1 MSTLPLARLVVAGD
15 RAARRRLAGITAGVM
30 IGVALFLLLA
40 AAAQAFGQRSER
52 STWTELMLTNP
63 GVMQQLEEDTVLTP
77 ETAAAVSATDH
88 YEDRLITILMV
99 ATTPD
104 TRVRIPGSDVVPRP
118 GQYLSSPALAELI
131 DAVPADQLGE
141 RYGERVGVLSD
152 DAIEGPDSLVLVL
165 GVEQS
170 RVLEWE
176 GMSAPQVVTEFIG
189 YDYASAA
196 YRIVALIGAIAVLI
210 PVLLLIAI
218 VTGLGAAQR
227 AERFATLRLIGATPG
242 RVARIAAAETAVTAL
257 LGAML
262 GVILYL
268 LLIPLAAR
276 LEIGSSAF
284 FPRDLL
290 TSPRVIG
297 ATVVAV
303 PLMAA
308 AVTWW
313 TTLRADVGPLGASR
327 ERRERPPRLRSL
339 LPLLLGLAGL
349 TTVRIL
355 TSAVESGSGWA
366 AAMPT
371 GQLLVAS
378 FVLTMLGL
386 LWAGPLLTSWAAR
399 LAQRRARNAAQVIG
413 LGRMVQHP
421 RATFRAVGGLVVAV
435 YAVTLFAVAITAA
448 AGIPELREGR
458 GFLASTTLYTLPELD
473 AAAELEQ
480 VADRIAQVEGV
491 TAVAVAPDASGDPE
505 DASMRLALR
514 TEDALALG
522 AFDSDSPGAAEGSE
536 WVSVGWD
543 WLLNEAADPRPYTA
557 PEADAAAMLLVATDG
572 EAASVERA
580 RTAMVNSAPGVI
592 NQYPISRVDNVV
604 TSASAL
610 ENQFAALGY
619 IGILIAAGVSAAALA
634 VSTVSSLLARR
645 RVLSLLRLV
654 GMPQRTLQ
662 QAVAWEMLLPVV
674 TVLALSIGAAVYTAW
689 IVITGTSSR
698 GVGWPAGSY
707 YVVLGACLALV
718 GVAVLASTRA
728 AARMV
733 ASATVR
739 FE

>member
-52 STWTELMLTNP
+52 STWAELMLTNP
-63 GVMQQLEEDTVLTP
+63 GVVQQLEEDTVLTP

-118 GQYLSSPALAELI
+118 GQYLASPALAELI

-176 GMSAPQVVTEFIG
+176 GMSDPQVVTEFIG

-262 GVILYL
+262 GVVLYL

-276 LEIGSSAF
+276 LEIGSSTF

-290 TSPRVIG
+290 TSPGVIG

-448 AGIPELREGR
+448 AGIPELHQGR
-458 GFLASTTLYTLPELD
+458 GYLAPTTLYTLPELD
-473 AAAELEQ
+473 AATELEQ
-480 VADRIAQVEGV
+480 VANRIAQVEGV
-491 TAVAVAPDASGDPE
+491 TAVAVAPDASGDSE

-514 TEDALALG
+514 TEDARALG
-522 AFDSDSPGAAEGSE
+522 AFDADSPGAVEDSE

-654 GMPQRTLQ
+654 GMPQRTLRH
-662 QAVAWEMLLPVV
+662 AVAWEMLLPVV

-689 IVITGTSSR
+689 VVIVGTSSR

>member
-1 MSTLPLARLVVAGD
+1 MSTLSLTRLVVSGD
-15 RAARRRLAGITAGVM
+15 RASRRRLAGITAGVM

-40 AAAQAFGQRSER
+40 AAGQAFGVRSER
-52 STWTELMLTNP
+52 STWTDLMVTNP
-63 GVMQQLEEDTVLTP
+63 EVTQELAADTVLTP
-77 ETAAAVSATDH
+77 DTAAAVAGLDH
-88 YEDRLITILMV
+88 YEDRVITVVLV
-99 ATTPD
+99 AATPD
-104 TRVRIPGSDVVPRP
+104 TRVRIPGSEVVPRP
-118 GQYLSSPALAELI
+118 GQYLASPALAELI

-141 RYGERVGVLSD
+141 RYGEQVGVLSD
-152 DAIEGPDSLVLVL
+152 DAIEGPDSLVLVS

-170 RVLEWE
+170 RVLEWD
-176 GMSAPQVVTEFIG
+176 GASAPLVVTEFIG
-189 YDYASAA
+189 YDYASVA
-196 YRIVALIGAIAVLI
+196 YRIVAIIGAIAVLV

-242 RVARIAAAETAVTAL
+242 RVARIAAAETGVTAL
-257 LGAML
+257 VGAVL
-262 GVILYL
+262 GVLTYL
-268 LLIPLAAR
+268 ALIPLAAR
-276 LEIGSSAF
+276 IEIGSSRF
-284 FPRDLL
+284 FPADLL
-290 TSPRVIG
+290 ATPGVIG
-297 ATVVAV
+297 ATVVAI
-303 PLMAA
+303 PLMATV
-308 AVTWW
+308 VTWW

-355 TSAVESGSGWA
+355 TSAVESGSAWA
-366 AAMPT
+366 AVMPT
-371 GQLLVAS
+371 GELLVAS

-448 AGIPELREGR
+448 AGTPVLNQGS
-458 GFLASTTLYTLPELD
+458 GYLAPTTLYTLSQPGAAD
-473 AAAELEQ
+473 ALEQ
-480 VADRIAQVEGV
+480 TAPQIAQVEGV
-491 TAVAVAPDASGDPE
+491 TAVAVALDASGDSE

-514 TEDALALG
+514 TEEARALG
-522 AFDSDSPGAAEGSE
+522 AFDADSPGTAENSE

-543 WLLNEAADPRPYTA
+543 WLLNDVADPRPYTA

-572 EAASVERA
+572 ESASVERA
-580 RTAMVNSAPGVI
+580 RTAMVTAVGEGLTH
-592 NQYPISRVDNVV
+592 YPISRFDNVV
-604 TSASAL
+604 ASAAAL
-610 ENQFAALGY
+610 ENQFAVLGY
-619 IGILIAAGVSAAALA
+619 IGILIAAGVSTAALA

-654 GMPQRTLQ
+654 GMPHRTLRR
-662 QAVAWEMLLPVV
+662 AVAWEMLLPVG

-689 IVITGTSSR
+689 TVIAGTSSR

-707 YVVLGACLALV
+707 YVVLGGCLAMV
-718 GVAVLASTRA
+718 GVAALASTRA

>member
-1 MSTLPLARLVVAGD
+1 MTTLPLTRLVVAGD

-40 AAAQAFGQRSER
+40 AAGQAFGVRSER
-52 STWTELMLTNP
+52 STWTDLMVTDP
-63 GVMQQLEEDTVLTP
+63 GVRQVLAADTVLTP
-77 ETAAAVSATDH
+77 ETAAAVSDIDH
-88 YEDRLITILMV
+88 YEDHLITILMV
-99 ATTPD
+99 AATPD
-104 TRVRIPGSDVVPRP
+104 TRVRIPGSDVVPHP
-118 GQYLSSPALAELI
+118 GQYLASPALAELI
-131 DAVPADQLGE
+131 DAAPADQLGE
-141 RYGERVGVLSD
+141 RYGEQVGVLSD

-170 RVLEWE
+170 RVLAWE

-189 YDYASAA
+189 YDYASTA
-196 YRIVALIGAIAVLI
+196 YRIVAIIGAIAVLV

-257 LGAML
+257 LGALL
-262 GVILYL
+262 GVVLYL
-268 LLIPLAAR
+268 FLIPLAAR
-276 LEIGSSAF
+276 IEIGSSTF

-290 TSPRVIG
+290 TSPGVIG
-297 ATVVAV
+297 ATVVAI

-308 AVTWW
+308 VVTWW

-327 ERRERPPRLRSL
+327 ERRERPPRLLSL

-349 TTVRIL
+349 TAVRVL
-355 TSAVESGSGWA
+355 ANAVD
-366 AAMPT
+366 T
-371 GQLLVAS
+371 GEGTAVDIPIAPLLVAS

-399 LAQRRARNAAQVIG
+399 LVQRRARNAAQVIG

-421 RATFRAVGGLVVAV
+421 RAAFRAVGGLVVAV
-435 YAVTLFAVAITAA
+435 YAVTLFAVAVTAA
-448 AGIPELREGR
+448 AGTPELNQGS
-458 GFLASTTLYTLPELD
+458 GYLAPTTLYTLPEPGAAD
-473 AAAELEQ
+473 ALEQ
-480 VADRIAQVEGV
+480 AAPQIAQVEGV
-491 TAVAVAPDASGDPE
+491 SAVVVAREAPYGAE
-505 DASMRLALR
+505 DTSPRLALR
-514 TEDALALG
+514 TADARALG
-522 AFDSDSPGAAEGSE
+522 AFNADSSGATMDSQ
-536 WVSVGWD
+536 WVSVSWD
-543 WLLNEAADPRPYTA
+543 WLVNDVADPRPLTA
-557 PEADAAAMLLVATDG
+557 PETDAAATLLVATDG

-580 RTAMVNSAPGVI
+580 RTAVVTAMGEGLTH
-592 NQYPISRVDNVV
+592 YPISRFDNVV
-604 TSASAL
+604 ASDSAL

-645 RVLSLLRLV
+645 RVLSLLRLI
-654 GMPQRTLQ
+654 GMPHQTLRR
-662 QAVAWEMLLPVV
+662 ATAWEMLLPVI
-674 TVLALSIGAAVYTAW
+674 TVLALCIGAAVYTAW
-689 IVITGTSSR
+689 IVIVGISSR
-698 GVGWPAGSY
+698 GVGWPAASY

-728 AARMV
+728 ASRMV
-733 ASATVR
+733 ASTTVR

>member
-1 MSTLPLARLVVAGD
+1 MSTLPLTRLVVAGD

-52 STWTELMLTNP
+52 STWTDLMLTNP
-63 GVMQQLEEDTVLTP
+63 GAMQELEEDTVLTP

-88 YEDRLITILMV
+88 YEDHLITILMV
-99 ATTPD
+99 AATPD
-104 TRVRIPGSDVVPRP
+104 TRVRIPGSAVVPRP
-118 GQYLSSPALAELI
+118 GQYLASPALAELI

-170 RVLEWE
+170 RVLE
-176 GMSAPQVVTEFIG
+176 
-189 YDYASAA
+189 
-196 YRIVALIGAIAVLI
+196 
-210 PVLLLIAI
+210 LIAI

-257 LGAML
+257 LGAVL

-276 LEIGSSAF
+276 LEIGSSTF

-290 TSPRVIG
+290 TSPGVIG

-313 TTLRADVGPLGASR
+313 TTLRADIGPLGASR
-327 ERRERPPRLRSL
+327 ERREHPPRLRSL

-349 TTVRIL
+349 TTVHIL
-355 TSAVESGSGWA
+355 TSAVASGSGWA
-366 AAMPT
+366 ALMPT

-448 AGIPELREGR
+448 AGTPELREGR
-458 GFLASTTLYTLPELD
+458 GYLAPTTLYTLPEPD

-491 TAVAVAPDASGDPE
+491 TAVAIAPDATGDSE

-514 TEDALALG
+514 TEDARALG
-522 AFDSDSPGAAEGSE
+522 ALDADSPGAVEDSE

-543 WLLNEAADPRPYTA
+543 WLLNEAADPRPYTV
-557 PEADAAAMLLVATDG
+557 PEADATAMLLVATDG

-580 RTAMVNSAPGVI
+580 RTAMVNSTPGVI
-592 NQYPISRVDNVV
+592 THYPVSRVDNVV

-619 IGILIAAGVSAAALA
+619 IGILIAAGVSTAALA

-654 GMPQRTLQ
+654 GMPQRTLRR
-662 QAVAWEMLLPVV
+662 AWVAPAPSG
-674 TVLALSIGAAVYTAW
+674 TPALT
-689 IVITGTSSR
+689 
-698 GVGWPAGSY
+698 P
-707 YVVLGACLALV
+707 L
-718 GVAVLASTRA
+718 
-728 AARMV
+728 
-733 ASATVR
+733 
-739 FE
+739 